1 MRDAVV
7 HWCYE
12 LLEGHFPG
20 WEIDGGADGT
30 ISIDVKM
37 RRGQL
42 EHEARYTETTSHSR
56 RFS

>member
-1 MRDAVV
+1 MRDAIV

-12 LLEGHFPG
+12 LLEDHFPG
-20 WEIDGGADGT
+20 WEIDGGSNGT
-30 ISIDVKM
+30 IDIDVKK

-42 EHEARYTETTSHSR
+42 EHEARYTEVNSDSV